1 VGERPDEAELE
12 RLGVYD
18 PDAPNAAATL
28 GLLTRAFEMG
38 ATVDEVVRAAHVYG
52 LGPLMLDLVMRPP
65 GETRW
70 IAEFAEGSGLDPDL
84 VRRLWL
90 ALGLPDSNDA
100 LPVPVS
106 PDAAEALRVVA
117 AMTELLGED
126 VVLALARTFGSS
138 LARMTEALSGA
149 FRVGVEVPERVAGTP
164 YLQVV
169 DDYTA
174 LVRDLL
180 PLLLE
185 AIGALFRRHLV
196 AVSYQIWDTDAEH
209 AAVTL
214 DRTVGFADLVGST
227 EVLRTLSVK
236 GMAEMV
242 RHFEEQTWDLVS
254 RAGGRVVKLIGD
266 EAMFVIDDPG
276 RACDIGLSLVEASPH
291 PVRVGL
297 AHGPVVEL
305 SGDYYGET
313 VNLAARLVRSATP
326 STLLVSQ
333 TVRDA
338 ASASFT
344 FVPLDPL
351 VLKGFADPMP
361 VYGVQ
366 RTPSTRG

>member
-1 VGERPDEAELE
+1 VPERPDEAELE

-18 PDAPNAAATL
+18 PGAADAAEQLA
-28 GLLTRAFEMG
+28 LLTRVFEMG
-38 ATVDEVVRAAHVYG
+38 ATVDEVVRASHVYG

-65 GETRW
+65 GETQW
-70 IAEFAEGSGLDPDL
+70 LAEFAQGSGLDPDL

-90 ALGLPDSNDA
+90 ALGLPDSYA

-106 PDAAEALRVVA
+106 PDAAEAVRLIA

-126 VVLALARTFGSS
+126 VVLALARTIGSS
-138 LARMTEALSGA
+138 LARMTEALTGA
-149 FRVGVEVPERVAGTP
+149 FRVGIEVPHRVSGTP
-164 YLQVV
+164 YPQVV
-169 DDYTA
+169 DDYTV

-180 PLLLE
+180 PFFLE
-185 AIGALFRRHLV
+185 AVDALFRRHLV
-196 AVSYQIWDTDAEH
+196 AVSYQIWSTDEEH

-236 GMAEMV
+236 EMAEMV
-242 RHFEEQTWDLVS
+242 RHFEEQAWDLVS

-266 EAMFVIDDPG
+266 EAMFVVDDPV
-276 RACDIGLSLVEASPH
+276 RACDVGLDLVDASPH

-305 SGDYYGET
+305 YGDYYGET

-326 STLLVSQ
+326 SSLLVSQ
-333 TVRDA
+333 TVRD
-338 ASASFT
+338 SARPSLT
-344 FVPLDPL
+344 FPPLDPL
-351 VLKGFADPMP
+351 VLKGFAEPVP
-361 VYGVQ
+361 VYGVE
-366 RTPSTRG
+366 RAPSSKR

>member
-18 PDAPNAAATL
+18 PEAPDAAEQLT
-28 GLLTRAFEMG
+28 LLTRAFEMG
-38 ATVDEVVRAAHVYG
+38 ATVDEVVRATHVFG

-65 GETRW
+65 GETQRL
-70 IAEFAEGSGLDPDL
+70 AEFAEGSGLDPDL

-90 ALGLPDSNDA
+90 ALGLPDSNA
-100 LPVPVS
+100 LPVPVT
-106 PDAAEALRVVA
+106 PDAAEAVRVIA

-126 VVLALARTFGSS
+126 VVLAFARTVGSS
-138 LARMTEALSGA
+138 LARMTEALTGA
-149 FRVGVEVPERVAGTP
+149 FRVGVEVPHRVAGTP
-164 YLQVV
+164 YPQVV
-169 DDYTA
+169 DDYTV

-180 PLLLE
+180 PVFLD
-185 AIGALFRRHLV
+185 AVDALFRRHLV
-196 AVSYQIWDTDAEH
+196 AVSYQLWSTDEEH

-236 GMAEMV
+236 EMAEMV
-242 RHFEEQTWDLVS
+242 RRFEEQAWDLVS

-266 EAMFVIDDPG
+266 EAMFVVDDPG
-276 RACDIGLSLVEASPH
+276 RACDVGLDLVEASPH

-305 SGDYYGET
+305 YGDYYGET

-326 STLLVSQ
+326 STLIVSQ
-333 TVRDA
+333 TVRDSA
-338 ASASFT
+338 PASFT
-344 FVPLDPL
+344 FPSLDPL
-351 VLKGFADPMP
+351 VLKGFADPVP

-366 RTPSTRG
+366 RSSD